1 MSPSP
6 ARGEWGALV
15 ALLAMT
21 AAWGSTFFVIHDLLT
36 RLPVTDMLAVRFAMA
51 TVALLLV
58 TGRRL
63 RLTRRTLRSGAV
75 LGLLY
80 GIAQVLQT
88 VGLAHTAAS
97 VSGFLTGLYVVATPL
112 LAAALLRTRVTPTV
126 WLATGLATVGLGVLS
141 LHGFSLGYGELVT
154 CASAL
159 IYAAHILVMG
169 RLSEP
174 GEALSLSVVQV
185 AVITAVCLVAAC
197 WPGSGSG
204 PGLQLP
210 TSGQDW
216 LTVAYLGVVA
226 GALTMVLQT
235 WAQAR
240 VEPARA
246 AVVMAM
252 EPVWAA
258 AFAVAFGGERLTVRM
273 VTGGLAILAAMYL
286 VELAPQ
292 RRRDRPTAE
301 EVPAPSG
308 QESAP

>member
-1 MSPSP
+1 MSSLR
-6 ARGEWGALV
+6 ARGASGALV
-15 ALLAMT
+15 ALLVMT
-21 AAWGSTFFVIHDLLT
+21 AVWGSTFFVIHDLLT
-36 RLPVTDMLAVRFAMA
+36 RLPVTDMLAVRFALA
-51 TVALLLV
+51 TVALVLIA
-58 TGRRL
+58 GRRL
-63 RLTRRTLRSGAV
+63 RMSWSTVRAGSV

-80 GIAQVLQT
+80 GVAQVLQT

-112 LAAALLRTRVTPTV
+112 LAAVLLRARVTPTV

-141 LHGFSLGYGELVT
+141 LHGFTIGYGELLT
-154 CASAL
+154 LASAL
-159 IYAAHILVMG
+159 VYAVHILVMG

-174 GEALSLSVVQV
+174 GEALTLSVVQV
-185 AVITAVCLVAAC
+185 AVITLVCLVAAC
-197 WPGSGSG
+197 WPGSGTG
-204 PGLQLP
+204 AGLQLP
-210 TSGQDW
+210 SSAGDW
-216 LTVAYLGVVA
+216 LIVAYLGVVA

-273 VTGGLAILAAMYL
+273 VTGGLAILTAMYL
-286 VELAPQ
+286 VELAP
-292 RRRDRPTAE
+292 RRRREPAPTPATVASAE
-301 EVPAPSG
+301 EVS
-308 QESAP
+308 